1 MLSSVPLL
9 LLLVIIIIYQ
19 FYLGTLLGWY
29 LNSTVGYLPRL
40 LYTTLQYR
48 YTTNS
53 TTTTV
58 PWQLLIDLFF
68 FYYLFTFV
76 PRQGTCVDLFENLTN
91 LLELPQWI
99 LVPQRR
105 LQLLKVF

>member
-1 MLSSVPLL
+1 MHYRFCFLCFSCYLL
-9 LLLVIIIIYQ
+9 LLSTQ
-19 FYLGTLLGWY
+19 FYLGTSLGWY

-76 PRQGTCVDLFENLTN
+76 PRQGTCVDLFENLTVVKKIRIKSFQKMK
-91 LLELPQWI
+91 LI
-99 LVPQRR
+99 V
-105 LQLLKVF
+105 